1 MVTLL
6 FSWTI
11 VYAADVLGWKPGRSS
26 KFRPILATQ
35 ETLTDIH
42 GDETK
47 KIELKKHFALG
58 HRVFLT
64 PIFFLL

>member
-26 KFRPILATQ
+26 KFRPTLGTQ
-35 ETLTDIH
+35 ETLTDNH

-47 KIELKKHFALG
+47 KKMN
-58 HRVFLT
+58 
-64 PIFFLL
+64 